1 MVGKGHIPSP
11 AELLT
16 FVVFIYILYIYISYI
31 GKNQICAYMG
41 QNQQEQKYESFWW
54 FIVIK

>member
-41 QNQQEQKYESFWW
+41 QNQQEQKYESF
-54 FIVIK
+54 

>member
-16 FVVFIYILYIYISYI
+16 FVVFIYILYIYIIYRKKSNMCLYGTKPTRTKI
-31 GKNQICAYMG
+31 
-41 QNQQEQKYESFWW
+41 
-54 FIVIK
+54 